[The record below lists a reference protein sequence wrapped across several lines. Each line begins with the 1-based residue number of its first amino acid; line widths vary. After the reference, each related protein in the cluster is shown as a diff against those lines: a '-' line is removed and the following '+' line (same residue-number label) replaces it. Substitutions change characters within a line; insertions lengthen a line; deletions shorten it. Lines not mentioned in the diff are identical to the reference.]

1 MLICDINISLLDNK
15 FGVQMVCTVAGG
27 ASSSIWLVIRVDRVL
42 SSDLNGELYMKTT
55 GDIKGT
61 LKLQR
66 NIQVAI

>member
-1 MLICDINISLLDNK
+1 MGDNK
-15 FGVQMVCTVAGG
+15 FRVQMVCTVAGG

-42 SSDLNGELYMKTT
+42 SNDLNGELYMKTT

-66 NIQVAI
+66 NIQVTI